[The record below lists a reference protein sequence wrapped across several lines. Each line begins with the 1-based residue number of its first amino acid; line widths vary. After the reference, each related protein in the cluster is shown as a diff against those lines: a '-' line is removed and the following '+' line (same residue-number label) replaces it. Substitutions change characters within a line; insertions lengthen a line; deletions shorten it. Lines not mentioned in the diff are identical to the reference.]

1 MSSFTT
7 FELMRSLPHMQVWRG
22 KGSGGEGSGGGR
34 GGRGR
39 RGEATKPMLVRFES
53 VRLCV
58 QLNSMQ
64 TEHPHRCMM
73 SQAV

>member
-22 KGSGGEGSGGGR
+22 KGSGGEGRGGGEGEGSGGGR
-34 GGRGR
+34 GGRER
-39 RGEATKPMLVRFES
+39 RGEATKPMQLCVVRFES

-58 QLNSMQ
+58 
-64 TEHPHRCMM
+64 
-73 SQAV
+73 